1 MRKLIILVLT
11 FLFAFP
17 ALAEKRPFTID
28 DLYKI
33 KSVRDPHFSPDGK
46 KIAFTVTQYA
56 LKEGKSNSDIYII
69 NADGSGLRQ
78 MTQSDAADSHPRWSP
93 DGKSL
98 LFVSGRK
105 DGSQLWL
112 LPANGGEAKQLSDL
126 SYEVSDPIWSPD
138 GRNILFVAEVFPE
151 CGADDE
157 GNKKIN
163 DGLENGIVQAHLA
176 DSLFYRHWNIWKD
189 GRRFHT
195 FIFNIKSKQT
205 RELTQGE
212 WDAPSFLTGGDNA
225 GFAVSPD
232 GKELCVT
239 ANTDSNR
246 WETTNKNLWLI
257 PVSGGRP
264 VNITG
269 ENKAF
274 DGHPHYSPDGRYIA
288 YLMQKVPNYESDLI
302 RLAIYDRQKKIMTIL
317 TDNFDNWVGDFH
329 WAPDS
334 RSIYFLASV
343 KGHNPLYNVNI
354 KSKKIKQVLDFK
366 TIDDFE
372 ISPDGKSVVVARRA
386 IAEPR
391 EIWIAGTDGKNIRR
405 LTFFNKKIED
415 EVDIRP
421 AEEMWIKSPT
431 GAKIHTFVI
440 KPHNFDPG
448 KKYPLILNV
457 HGGPQSQWMDSFRG
471 DWQVYPGSGY
481 VLAFPNP
488 HGSTG
493 YGQKFTHE
501 ISRDY
506 GGQVYEDVMA
516 VADSLENIPWIDKD
530 RMGAMGWSF
539 GGFMM
544 MWLEGHTQRFK
555 AIAAMMGVYDQTS
568 FYGTTEE
575 LWFPRYDL
583 GGEPWNSDLY
593 QKYSPSRFA
602 KNFKTPCLVIT
613 GEKDFRVSYTQS
625 LQFFTAL
632 QKMAV
637 PSRLIVFKN
646 DCHWPS
652 YVKSMPL
659 YYDAHLDWFHKY
671 LGGAPAPYDVKKMV
685 RNMLNSK

>member
-1 MRKLIILVLT
+1 MRKLIILLLSLLVV
-11 FLFAFP
+11 FSAW
-17 ALAEKRPFTID
+17 AEKRPFTID

-46 KIAFTVTQYA
+46 KIAFTVTQYS
-56 LKEGKSNSDIYII
+56 LKKGKSNSDIYII

-93 DGKSL
+93 DGKFL
-98 LFVSGRK
+98 LFVSERK
-105 DGSQLWL
+105 NGSQLWL

-126 SYEVSDPIWSPD
+126 SYEVSDPLWVPD
-138 GRNILFVAEVFPE
+138 GQNILFVAEVFPE

-195 FIFNIKSKQT
+195 FIFNIKNKQT
-205 RELTQGE
+205 RELTHGE

-225 GFAVSPD
+225 GFDISPD
-232 GKELCVT
+232 GKELCVA

-257 PVSGGRP
+257 PVSGGKP

-274 DGHPHYSPDGRYIA
+274 DGYPHYSPDGRYIA

-302 RLAIYDRQKKIMTIL
+302 RLAIYDRQKKTKTVL
-317 TDNFDNWVGDFH
+317 TENFDNWVGDFH

-343 KGHNPLYNVNI
+343 KGHNPLYKVDI
-354 KSKKIKQVLDFK
+354 KSKKIKQVLDLK

-391 EIWIAGTDGKNIRR
+391 EIWIAATNGKNIRR
-405 LTFFNKKIED
+405 LTFFNKKIE
-415 EVDIRP
+415 EQVDIRP
-421 AEEMWIKSPT
+421 AEEMWIQSPT

-481 VLAFPNP
+481 VVAFPNP

-516 VADSLENIPWIDKD
+516 VADSLEKIPWIDKD

-632 QKMAV
+632 QKMGV
-637 PSRLIVFKN
+637 PSRLIVLKN

-685 RNMLNSK
+685 RNMLKSK